1 MLKSSFNFLQ
11 FDDDPRSDDED
22 DNKKLDA
29 EQNFGGF
36 LTQSDM
42 EFSSGKGN
50 SRKEWIETMIAES
63 KKRKYDQQKDKEDAL
78 KETKILDDQWKSCYG
93 ELQIQSTFFFSSFYF

>member
-1 MLKSSFNFLQ
+1 
-11 FDDDPRSDDED
+11 
-22 DNKKLDA
+22 
-29 EQNFGGF
+29 
-36 LTQSDM
+36 M

-93 ELQIQSTFFFSSFYF
+93 ELNNRSTDSFFKIF